1 MTAWGIGSC
10 TANYPRTKIPNPDSW
25 KRIDFTTKDIKGYKE
40 KNRKFFL
47 RGNWSPSWWTIFAKK
62 QECHLNAAMIK
73 EIQAKTLL
81 VRVKGSEDWFGR
93 YYSMNLYRGCQHQ
106 CIYCDSRSEC
116 YQIDDFEHDVLV
128 KANAIELLRRELA
141 GKRVIGTIG
150 TGSMNDPYMPLEE
163 EIRLTRPA
171 LETIADYGF
180 PVHVITKS
188 DLVLRDVDLLEEI
201 SRKSFAAVTFTVTT
215 AEDALSKRLEL
226 GAPVSLRRL
235 VALQTLRQR
244 GILAGVSMM
253 PVLPFIEDT
262 EENIRAILRLAHE
275 AGAKYILPAFGMTL
289 RDRQRDYY
297 YAKLD
302 RLFPGMRPRYEQ
314 AFGER
319 YSAPAR
325 NARHL
330 EEIFAEI
337 CQELG
342 MTTKIPVFTPRKRI
356 REEQTQPA
364 LF

>member
-1 MTAWGIGSC
+1 
-10 TANYPRTKIPNPDSW
+10 
-25 KRIDFTTKDIKGYKE
+25 
-40 KNRKFFL
+40 
-47 RGNWSPSWWTIFAKK
+47 
-62 QECHLNAAMIK
+62 MIK

-81 VRVKGSEDWFGR
+81 VRVKGPEDWFGL
-93 YYSMNLYRGCQHQ
+93 YYNMNLYRGCQHQ

-116 YQIDDFEHDVLV
+116 YQIEDFDHDVLV
-128 KANAIELLRRELA
+128 KANAIELLRRELS

-150 TGSMNDPYMPLEE
+150 TGSMNDPYMPLEA
-163 EIRLTRPA
+163 EIRLTGRA
-171 LETIADYGF
+171 MEAIAEANF

-188 DLVLRDVDLLEEI
+188 DLVVRDIDLLKEI
-201 SRKSFAAVTFTVTT
+201 SCKSYAAVTFTVTT
-215 AEDALSKRLEL
+215 AEDTLSKRLEP
-226 GAPVSLRRL
+226 GAPVTAQRL
-235 VALQTLRQR
+235 KALQTLSRG
-244 GILAGVSMM
+244 GILAGVAMM

-262 EENIRAILRLAHE
+262 EENIRAIMRLAQE

-297 YAKLD
+297 YARLD
-302 RLFPGMRPRYEQ
+302 RLFPGLRPRYEQ

-330 EEIFAEI
+330 GQVFAEM

-342 MTTKIPVFTPRKRI
+342 MAAKMPTFAPRKRA
-356 REEQTQPA
+356 REEQNQPA